1 LLETLKTIEK
11 QRWLDITVQEKSER
25 IFEKEQ
31 KEMDEEEEIDK
42 LMLKSLWSEI
52 TDEVM
57 SLDNTY
63 PKDYGKIPSRKKSS
77 SSKYIKQKV
86 LKD

>member
-1 LLETLKTIEK
+1 MEEPKIISNMLDIGILLGNFDTLMLETLKTIEK

-42 LMLKSLWSEI
+42 LMLKSL
-52 TDEVM
+52 
-57 SLDNTY
+57 
-63 PKDYGKIPSRKKSS
+63 
-77 SSKYIKQKV
+77 
-86 LKD
+86 

>member
-1 LLETLKTIEK
+1 
-11 QRWLDITVQEKSER
+11 
-25 IFEKEQ
+25 
-31 KEMDEEEEIDK
+31 MDEEEEIDK
-42 LMLKSLWSEI
+42 LMLKSLCSEI

-77 SSKYIKQKV
+77 SSKYIKQKI

>member
-1 LLETLKTIEK
+1 MEEPKIISNMLDIGILLGNCDTLMLETLKTIEK

-42 LMLKSLWSEI
+42 LMLKSL
-52 TDEVM
+52 
-57 SLDNTY
+57 
-63 PKDYGKIPSRKKSS
+63 
-77 SSKYIKQKV
+77 
-86 LKD
+86 

>member
-42 LMLKSLWSEI
+42 LMLKSL
-52 TDEVM
+52 
-57 SLDNTY
+57 
-63 PKDYGKIPSRKKSS
+63 
-77 SSKYIKQKV
+77 
-86 LKD
+86 